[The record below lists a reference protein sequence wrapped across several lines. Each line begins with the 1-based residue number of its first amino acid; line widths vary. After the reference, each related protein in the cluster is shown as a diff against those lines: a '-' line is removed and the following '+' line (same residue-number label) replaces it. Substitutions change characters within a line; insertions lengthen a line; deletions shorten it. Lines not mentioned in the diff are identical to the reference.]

1 MVPPDSDQISRGR
14 SYSGTQRALFSFRWR
29 GYHPVSL
36 TFSGYSA
43 KIIDTHVSGPTTPRI
58 RNSWF
63 GLFPLRSPLLWES
76 LLDFFSSAYWD
87 VSLRLV
93 SLCRLMN
100 SDNNNG
106 TLLPLGS
113 PIRTFPDQCFFPA
126 PRNLSQVCAS
136 FIAYRCQG
144 IHQQLL
150 ATWSNF
156 WKLLFRRKINIVN
169 YPQALIYISENCAWI

>member
-1 MVPPDSDQISRGR
+1 MVPPDSGRISRDR
-14 SYSGTQRALFSFRWR
+14 SYSGTQRALFSFCWR

-43 KIIDTHVSGPTTPRI
+43 KIIDTHVSGPTTPKI
-58 RNSWF
+58 RNFWF

-93 SLCRLMN
+93 LLHHPMN

-113 PIRTFPDQCFFPA
+113 PIRTFPDQSFFPA

-150 ATWSNF
+150 ATWSKF
-156 WKLLFRRKINIVN
+156 ESCYFAVKLIL
-169 YPQALIYISENCAWI
+169 WIILKR